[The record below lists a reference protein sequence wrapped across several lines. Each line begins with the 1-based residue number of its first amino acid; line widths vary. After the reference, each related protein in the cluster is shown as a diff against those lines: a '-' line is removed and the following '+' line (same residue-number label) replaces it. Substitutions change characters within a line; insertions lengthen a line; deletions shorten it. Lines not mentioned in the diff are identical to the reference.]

1 MEIRHIPGKVNP
13 TDAIT
18 RQVKTYDQVYF
29 REVKQL
35 DKDLVDAIRILVEA
49 SDARVQYRLNQL
61 YNNEGTRDKKLQM
74 QKQVLAE
81 EDVQYS
87 NAVLAMVESRIYLD
101 DQFKRQFFNSLKKD
115 D

>member
-61 YNNEGTRDKKLQM
+61 YNSEGTRGKKI
-74 QKQVLAE
+74 QV
-81 EDVQYS
+81 S
-87 NAVLAMVESRIYLD
+87 K
-101 DQFKRQFFNSLKKD
+101 F
-115 D
+115 